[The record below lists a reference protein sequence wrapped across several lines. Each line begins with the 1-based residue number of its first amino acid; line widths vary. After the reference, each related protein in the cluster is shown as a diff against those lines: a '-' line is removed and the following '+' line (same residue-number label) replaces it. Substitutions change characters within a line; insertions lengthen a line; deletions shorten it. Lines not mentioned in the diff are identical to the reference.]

1 MRNYNI
7 FSLIESRKTWSLFIT
22 LLTALTML
30 GARQVPSLFSD
41 HKSFNVGDVITI
53 IIEESTSAEAAAGTD
68 TDVSAGL
75 DFSVSG
81 TGFMDK
87 MYPGGYGASLG
98 GSSAGDGKTSRSGK
112 IESKMTAKI
121 IDIDDMGNLV
131 IKGSRTVE
139 INGEK
144 EITELQGVVRPEDV
158 KSDNSVYS
166 YSIADAK
173 IKYDG
178 KGAINETAKVGILS
192 RIINWLF

>member
-1 MRNYNI
+1 MKRFFAI
-7 FSLIESRKTWSLFIT
+7 IGILIIIAILQ
-22 LLTALTML
+22 
-30 GARQVPSLFSD
+30 ARQVTSLYSD

-53 IIEESTSAEAAAGTD
+53 LISESTSAEAAAGTD
-68 TDVSAGL
+68 TDVSVGV
-75 DFSVSG
+75 DFSTGG
-81 TGFMDK
+81 TGILDMMK
-87 MYPGGYGASLG
+87 AGGYG
-98 GSSAGDGKTSRSGK
+98 GSVGATNGGDGKTTRSGK

-121 IDIDDMGNLV
+121 IAIDDMGNLV

-144 EITELQGVVRPEDV
+144 EITELEGVIRPEDV
-158 KSDNSVYS
+158 MSDNSVYS

-178 KGAINETAKVGILS
+178 KGAINETAKVGIIS